1 MVNASGTLSS
11 PGFPQNYP
19 DEANQ
24 RFYIKAA
31 KGLKVELI
39 FKYFQLERDYD
50 FVTIYNQNHS
60 FPSIKLTGVID
71 VPYLLLSSGNKLWF
85 VFSTDSSGR
94 KKGYK
99 VLYRQVDKDE
109 RKAVGESDFIIS
121 RGIHIFH

>member
-31 KGLKVELI
+31 EGFRVKLI

-71 VPYLLLSSGNKLWF
+71 VPYVLLSSGNELWF

-99 VLYRQVDKDE
+99 VLYRQVDKEE
-109 RKAVGESDFIIS
+109 RKAVGKSDFIIN